1 MYNGSKE
8 QPHTVHCSEL
18 RKRSKCDIYIREMG
32 AAVCIVTCSKK
43 NTIVVGVFFCVAALW
58 KLESSG
64 KQPSR
69 DEKKIRDVVF
79 FRCTLLGHQSLQ
91 IGLEHR

>member
-43 NTIVVGVFFCVAALW
+43 NTIVVGVFFVLLLFGNWKALANSHHAMKKRYVMWYFFAAH
-58 KLESSG
+58 
-64 KQPSR
+64 
-69 DEKKIRDVVF
+69 F
-79 FRCTLLGHQSLQ
+79 
-91 IGLEHR
+91 